1 MYTTSQCVCGV
12 MLGGGGLISHRVLV
26 LVVCVPVEPFL
37 IVFSYNVDHT
47 LAEELD
53 KKQKMQEQDFEQ
65 LTVNNLTMLL
75 LC

>member
-1 MYTTSQCVCGV
+1 MCGI
-12 MLGGGGLISHRVLV
+12 MLGGGGLMGHRV

-53 KKQKMQEQDFEQ
+53 KSQKMQ
-65 LTVNNLTMLL
+65 
-75 LC
+75 